1 MDKNILILSAGENIH
16 NTFPVCFSELPSLDE
31 IYIIVEEDVCRDNA
45 DDPEY
50 KRETKPKIRT
60 AIREVCDLSKKLKR
74 NCHVTTIQDTSLESV
89 RDRVLMIAQDHPGAH
104 ITFNISGG
112 TKMLSISLFLMALWI
127 DADVCLTPRESE
139 LMPLSIPRMHLDDIT
154 KKANYLSV
162 LRILSSSLDG
172 SSSRGEWMLRRDLT
186 PKLQEIYVAERYDG
200 DKKTDRVLSRGTFT
214 KILDPLITWNLIER
228 RDNPKNK
235 RECQYRITHDG
246 LFTLRFV
253 DAQKRSQR

>member
-1 MDKNILILSAGENIH
+1 MGENILILSAGENIH

-31 IYIIVEEDVCRDNA
+31 IYIIVEEDVCRDNSG
-45 DDPEY
+45 DSEY

-74 NCHVTTIQDTSLESV
+74 TCHVTTIQDTSLESV
-89 RDRVLMIAQDHPGAH
+89 RDTVLMIARDHPEAH

-112 TKMLSISLFLMALWI
+112 TKMLSVSLFLMALWI

-139 LMPLSIPRMHLDDIT
+139 LIPLSIPRMHLDDVT
-154 KKANYLSV
+154 KKANNLSV
-162 LRILSSSLDG
+162 LRILSSSLEG

-186 PKLQEIYVAERYDG
+186 TKLQEVYVAERYDG
-200 DKKTDRVLSRGTFT
+200 DKKTDRVLSRSTFT

-253 DAQKRSQR
+253 DAQNRSQR